1 MSTILNFLAVIVM
14 LSVAAVLFLGLR
26 NMMKDGSASYSN
38 KMMQMRVFLQAIAVI
53 LLVAVVYFG
62 RPA

>member
-1 MSTILNFLAVIVM
+1 MILQILTALVM
-14 LSVAAVLFLGLR
+14 LGVVGALFLGLR
-26 NMMKDGSASYSN
+26 NMMKNGSANYSN
-38 KMMQMRVFLQAIAVI
+38 KMMQLRVLLQAIAVI